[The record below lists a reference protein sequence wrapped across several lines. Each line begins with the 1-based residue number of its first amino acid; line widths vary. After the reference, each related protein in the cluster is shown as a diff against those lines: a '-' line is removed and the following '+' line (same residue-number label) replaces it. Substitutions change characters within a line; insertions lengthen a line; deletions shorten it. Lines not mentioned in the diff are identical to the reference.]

1 MSIVVKYGN
10 KDIINGVFLTPL
22 QTANQPSVTYTDAN
36 TSNNGLYTL
45 IMYDSNAVSETK
57 NHNHWIVINIPS
69 NQLQIGSLTNCDT
82 LLPYNGPAPPSGS
95 GEHIYTFE
103 LYKQNDNLAK
113 TAMTSNDRIIS
124 LNDIKRKI
132 GVQNLTPISSV
143 YFISEHQNIG
153 GKNRNSKKNSKKN
166 SKSKTYK
173 KHSKQHGGK
182 WSLKYKKSI
191 NCNRP
196 KGFSQKQ
203 HCKYGRNK

>member
-1 MSIVVKYGN
+1 MNYMSIVVKYSN
-10 KDIINGVFLTPL
+10 KEIINGVFLTPL
-22 QTANQPSVTYTDAN
+22 QTAVQPIVTYTDAN
-36 TSNNGLYTL
+36 TNADNGLYTL

-69 NQLQIGSLTNCDT
+69 NQLQIGSLTDCDT

-113 TAMTSNDRIIS
+113 TTMTRNDRIIS

-132 GVQNLTPISSV
+132 GVQNLKPISSV

-153 GKNRNSKKNSKKN
+153 GKN
-166 SKSKTYK
+166 SKSKTKTKTKTYK
-173 KHSKQHGGK
+173 KHRKQNGGK